1 VDRYAKLS
9 PTQVRVLRNVR
20 THTVN
25 GVTTYRVSAERG
37 DKQATFLR
45 LYRLG
50 LLAAPHE
57 YSDLTSLG
65 MDAMNQLNDSPET
78 DRVPVG
84 QAGGKR
90 WEEQAPKSP
99 AVAVA
104 PAGDATVARYRAVA
118 NGFDFAVED
127 RTDGTF
133 VATGISSLYAARDLA
148 ERRNADA
155 DPITAADLADGELF
169 STVPTVVEMA
179 AAGRFIPLTGGADP
193 VSLPLMN
200 RIRGLAFMDEIRK
213 LWADGTR
220 VRGVIGGIELAGAV
234 RLGNESWVRSSED
247 PDFGRAYVFVAW
259 DAAPDAG
266 RLAMYSGFP
275 VDKLTRLQSEAE
287 DAPLMTQQ
295 IPALTVL
302 PSPAEMAAAGRFVPL
317 TGGTDP
323 ASQALMNRI
332 RGLAFQDELR
342 KLWTDD
348 TRVRHQDGRT
358 GNVIAGDTSWVQL
371 PDHTNYGRAYTG
383 VMWDRTPETH
393 VEAAWRGRP
402 FTDQLTRI

>member
-9 PTQVRVLRNVR
+9 PTQVRVLRNAR

-25 GVTTYRVSAERG
+25 GVTTYRVHAYRG
-37 DKQATFLR
+37 DKQATFMR

-50 LLAAPHE
+50 LLVAPHE

-65 MDAMNQLNDSPET
+65 MDAMNQLNDRPEA
-78 DRVPVG
+78 DRVLVG

-104 PAGDATVARYRAVA
+104 PAEDEPVARYRAVA
-118 NGFDFAVED
+118 NGFDFTMEDRTNGTFVSNGFDFAVED

-155 DPITAADLADGELF
+155 DPITAADLAEDAPLM
-169 STVPTVVEMA
+169 TQQIPTLKVLPTPAEMA

-193 VSLPLMN
+193 ASQALMN

-220 VRGVIGGIELAGAV
+220 VRGVIGGIERAGAV

-275 VDKLTRLQSEAE
+275 VD
-287 DAPLMTQQ
+287 
-295 IPALTVL
+295 
-302 PSPAEMAAAGRFVPL
+302 
-317 TGGTDP
+317 
-323 ASQALMNRI
+323 
-332 RGLAFQDELR
+332 
-342 KLWTDD
+342 
-348 TRVRHQDGRT
+348 
-358 GNVIAGDTSWVQL
+358 
-371 PDHTNYGRAYTG
+371 
-383 VMWDRTPETH
+383 
-393 VEAAWRGRP
+393 
-402 FTDQLTRI
+402 QLTRI

>member
-65 MDAMNQLNDSPET
+65 MDAMNQLNDRPEA
-78 DRVPVG
+78 DRVLVG

-90 WEEQAPKSP
+90 WEEQVPKSP
-99 AVAVA
+99 AVA
-104 PAGDATVARYRAVA
+104 PAEDEPVARYRAVA

-133 VATGISSLYAARDLA
+133 VATGISSLYAARDMA

-155 DPITAADLADGELF
+155 DPITAADLAEDEPLM
-169 STVPTVVEMA
+169 TQQIPTLKVLPTPAEMA

-193 VSLPLMN
+193 ASQALMN
-200 RIRGLAFMDEIRK
+200 RIRGLAFMDEVRK

-220 VRGVIGGIELAGAV
+220 VRGVIGGIERTGAI
-234 RLGNESWVRSSED
+234 RLGNESWVRSPED
-247 PDFGRAYVFVAW
+247 EDFGRAYVFVAW
-259 DAAPDAG
+259 DAMPDAG

-275 VDKLTRLQSEAE
+275 VD
-287 DAPLMTQQ
+287 
-295 IPALTVL
+295 
-302 PSPAEMAAAGRFVPL
+302 
-317 TGGTDP
+317 
-323 ASQALMNRI
+323 
-332 RGLAFQDELR
+332 
-342 KLWTDD
+342 
-348 TRVRHQDGRT
+348 
-358 GNVIAGDTSWVQL
+358 
-371 PDHTNYGRAYTG
+371 
-383 VMWDRTPETH
+383 
-393 VEAAWRGRP
+393 
-402 FTDQLTRI
+402 QLTRI